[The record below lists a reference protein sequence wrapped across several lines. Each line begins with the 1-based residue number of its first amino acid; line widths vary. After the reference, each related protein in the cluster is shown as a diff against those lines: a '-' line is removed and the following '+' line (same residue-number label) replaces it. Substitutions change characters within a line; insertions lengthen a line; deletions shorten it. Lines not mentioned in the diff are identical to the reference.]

1 MVALTAQ
8 AADCEPVSVERALYI
23 VGVRTARELG
33 EKWKQH
39 GTWSEYYRAALSQ
52 VDL

>member
-8 AADCEPVSVERALYI
+8 AADCEPVSVERALYV

-33 EKWKQH
+33 EKWEQH